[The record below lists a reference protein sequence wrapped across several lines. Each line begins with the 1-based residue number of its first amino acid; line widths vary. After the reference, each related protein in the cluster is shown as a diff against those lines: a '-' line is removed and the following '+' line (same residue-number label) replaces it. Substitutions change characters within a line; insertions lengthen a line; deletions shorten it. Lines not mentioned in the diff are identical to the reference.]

1 MQYLILTCW
10 LCLIWVPGTMAQGAI
25 VHGSSALKLTEFRI
39 LETPVEF
46 REAPKPDDDEVVRL
60 FKHYFNPGSFNTY
73 RTFFL
78 PGDWGGFTQ
87 ADYDAWQARLHANT
101 LHLERVI
108 RLEDPAGNKFLI
120 LQYWYENPQ
129 HVIPSQAIFKRINH
143 EWKHISNVNDK
154 LAPVLKQ
161 IALLDN
167 SILEGLS
174 TSTET
179 LDLSGG
185 PAARLQS
192 VEKFDR
198 ADLFERIRPVLATYP
213 LRPEDMSLART
224 LFLEKAE
231 VEMARFIAQTCTVD
245 LYDLMHRLNT
255 GLGFTL
261 YKFANT
267 TK

>member
-154 LAPVLKQ
+154 LAP
-161 IALLDN
+161 
-167 SILEGLS
+167 
-174 TSTET
+174 
-179 LDLSGG
+179 
-185 PAARLQS
+185 AARLQS